1 MYSLLSLDDFK
12 QVFLLLVKMVK
23 GGGGE
28 VKSLAF
34 FLGIEPSVIFWP
46 L

>member
-12 QVFLLLVKMVK
+12 HVFLYLIKIVE
-23 GGGGE
+23 GGE

-34 FLGIEPSVIFWP
+34 FWALS

>member
-12 QVFLLLVKMVK
+12 HVFLYLIKMVEE
-23 GGGGE
+23 GGGVCVGE

-34 FLGIEPSVIFWP
+34 FLGIEP
-46 L
+46 